1 MYMTDSADYRQC
13 KSPQMLIRILM
24 ELWEL
29 FKLIINAILMKTNIF
44 YLTILIMLFS
54 CSKEQS
60 VKTPIS
66 ILVIPSDNSIFENRD
81 ARFLIINDSNGKK
94 VDKVRLRDNVDS
106 EAKAFLF
113 RPTNNYVLI
122 DCDGVWYYINYKT
135 GIISKI
141 KIMILG

>member
-1 MYMTDSADYRQC
+1 
-13 KSPQMLIRILM
+13 
-24 ELWEL
+24 
-29 FKLIINAILMKTNIF
+29 
-44 YLTILIMLFS
+44 MLFS

-81 ARFLIINDSNGKK
+81 ARFLIVNDSNGKK

-122 DCDGVWYYINYKT
+122 DCDGAWYYINYNT
-135 GIISKI
+135 GIISKDKNYDPWI
-141 KIMILG
+141 KKTLPPNYIGTFMQKETKNTYFLEKQKKIDFDEIYKYGGGIIAK